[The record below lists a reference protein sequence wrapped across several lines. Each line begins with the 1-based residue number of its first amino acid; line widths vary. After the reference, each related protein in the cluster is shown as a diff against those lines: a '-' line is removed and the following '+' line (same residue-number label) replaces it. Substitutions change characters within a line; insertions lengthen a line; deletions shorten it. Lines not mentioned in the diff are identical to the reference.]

1 MSELQELRR
10 LVITTRDARVL
21 ESPGLEDER
30 VTNDGFLW
38 KRTVLDSCFILL
50 VQIMRRQKPTLDVS
64 QAQSIPLYFPL
75 VDLRENHFWS
85 CPNQLGRL
93 ARDLL
98 LSTSPELGL
107 QTYTTTTSDF
117 LFKIWILGTK
127 LRKALCQQSCLCSPA
142 FYYYYYYYFY
152 FVFERKGTGFCLSLL
167 SAGITCL

>member
-21 ESPGLEDER
+21 KMRELPMTAFFGRGQSWIL
-30 VTNDGFLW
+30 
-38 KRTVLDSCFILL
+38 VLFCLFRC
-50 VQIMRRQKPTLDVS
+50 MRRQKPTLDVS

-75 VDLRENHFWS
+75 VDLRENHFFWS

-93 ARDLL
+93 ARDRL

-142 FYYYYYYYFY
+142 LFF
-152 FVFERKGTGFCLSLL
+152 FIIFILFLKEKSF
-167 SAGITCL
+167 ITLQGLASVSVS